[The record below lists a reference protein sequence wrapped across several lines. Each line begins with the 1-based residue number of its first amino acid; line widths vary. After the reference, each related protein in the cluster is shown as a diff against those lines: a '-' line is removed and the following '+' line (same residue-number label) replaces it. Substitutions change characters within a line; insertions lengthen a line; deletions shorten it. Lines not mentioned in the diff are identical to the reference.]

1 MTQNKIVALSPSDIK
16 IQIVPEFL
24 TNTNKD
30 VVTVPEM
37 DVGYLLP
44 LRKFLVDQIEDEF
57 CGLMEVVTLYINDKI
72 RRDLLEELYKDQIHF
87 DVYVRAFNNTDCPK
101 ILRIY
106 KDCVFCR
113 QEFIVP
119 ELDLTANVRYYFTN
133 SNEPWQ
139 ISEDKIANM
148 VPENQYFYDYA
159 VSKAIKDLKYPL
171 KEIYEALIWQKEL
184 MEMDRTGKLDKVV
197 EGLLENVRDH

>member
-1 MTQNKIVALSPSDIK
+1 MTPNKIVALSPTDIK

-24 TNTNKD
+24 KRSDKD
-30 VVTVPEM
+30 IISVPET

-44 LRKFLVDQIEDEF
+44 VRKFLVDQIENEV
-57 CGLMEVVTLYINDKI
+57 CGLLEVVTLYINDKI

-87 DVYVRAFNNTDCPK
+87 DVYVRAFNTVDCPK

-119 ELDLTANVRYYFTN
+119 ELDLNSTVRYYFTN

-139 ISEDKIANM
+139 LSEEKISNM

-171 KEIYEALIWQKEL
+171 KEICDSLMWQKKLKE
-184 MEMDRTGKLDKVV
+184 MERSGELDKVV
-197 EGLLENVRDH
+197 DGLLQNVSNH

>member
-1 MTQNKIVALSPSDIK
+1 MTQNKIVTLSPADIK
-16 IQIVPEFL
+16 VQIVPEFL
-24 TNTNKD
+24 TTVNKD
-30 VVTVPEM
+30 VVAVPEA

-44 LRKFLVDQIEDEF
+44 VRKFLVDQIEDEF
-57 CGLMEVVTLYINDKI
+57 CGLLEVVTLYINDKI

-87 DVYVRAFNNTDCPK
+87 DVYVRSFNNIECPK

-113 QEFIVP
+113 QEFIIP
-119 ELDLTANVRYYFTN
+119 ELDLSSTVRYYFTN

-139 ISEDKIANM
+139 LSEEKISSM
-148 VPENQYFYDYA
+148 VPENRYFYDYA

-171 KEIYEALIWQKEL
+171 KEIHEALIWHKEL
-184 MEMDRTGKLDKVV
+184 LEMERSGKLDKVV
-197 EGLLENVRDH
+197 EGLLQNVCDH